1 MPWFLRVKGCLCL
14 RREKPTASHAKA
26 IKYDSMREMSKIENF
41 ADNERREK
49 LWKVFGKSCGTNLSC
64 PVKGPV
70 APLGKT
76 KASEQYLVK

>member
-1 MPWFLRVKGCLCL
+1 
-14 RREKPTASHAKA
+14 
-26 IKYDSMREMSKIENF
+26 MSKIENF